1 MASAQRAAGFDMDI
15 RYHNRS
21 ERIGIPYGYEA
32 SLIDL
37 ASWAD
42 FLIIATV
49 GGDSTRGLI
58 NAEVLKALGPN
69 GIVVNISRGSVIDE
83 TALVKTLTSGEL
95 GGAGL
100 DVYEAEQIGR
110 AACRERVCRDVSNSG
125 VAVCLKKKNRNKN

>member
-42 FLIIATV
+42 FLMIATV
-49 GGDSTRGLI
+49 GGDSTRGLV

-69 GIVVNISRGSVIDE
+69 GIVVNIARGSVIDE
-83 TALVKTLTSGEL
+83 TALVKRSEEHTSEL
-95 GGAGL
+95 QSL
-100 DVYEAEQIGR
+100 MRISY
-110 AACRERVCRDVSNSG
+110 
-125 VAVCLKKKNRNKN
+125 AVFCLKKKKTKK